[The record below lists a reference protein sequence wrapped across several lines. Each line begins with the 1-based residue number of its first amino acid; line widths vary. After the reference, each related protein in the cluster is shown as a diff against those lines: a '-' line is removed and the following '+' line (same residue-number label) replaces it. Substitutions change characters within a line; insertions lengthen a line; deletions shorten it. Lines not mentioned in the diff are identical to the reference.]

1 MLSFCL
7 LSYGSGVKVPS
18 WMSEMENVSFDLTTL
33 SLCIA
38 AKQASQ
44 PLTKATSTHTEVFL
58 LNKQESNVAEIIN
71 VMSKCYFI

>member
-18 WMSEMENVSFDLTTL
+18 RMSEMENVSLDLTTL
-33 SLCIA
+33 SLYIA

-44 PLTKATSTHTEVFL
+44 PVTKATSTHIEVFL
-58 LNKQESNVAEIIN
+58 LNKQESNVVEI
-71 VMSKCYFI
+71 